1 MAKEQEYLRAAWF
14 FWRLHFRYGD
24 GTVHDVVLS
33 FGQQATIVNYDGIFL
48 KHYIL
53 DSLAGKD
60 AHDDRVTMTLNG
72 RNFNGVLFSV
82 RALP

>member
-1 MAKEQEYLRAAWF
+1 MVKEQEYLRAAWF

-48 KHYIL
+48 KHY
-53 DSLAGKD
+53 
-60 AHDDRVTMTLNG
+60 
-72 RNFNGVLFSV
+72 
-82 RALP
+82 